1 MSADTT
7 IHFDGREHAG
17 ELALSLIQQARRSI
31 CFLGA
36 TLDNVLF
43 DHADVVTSISAF
55 SRRSPRAQARFLVH
69 DSQQAISQ
77 GHRLIA
83 LAQKMTSSIEI
94 RTVSEQYKAIKQ
106 TFLLID
112 DAAYLYSQTA
122 GPYIGR
128 ASFDD
133 MSENRQLQ
141 QLFNT
146 VWDHGNPDLMT
157 RRLTL

>member
-7 IHFDGREHAG
+7 IHFDGRERAA
-17 ELALSLIQQARRSI
+17 ELAISLIQQAKRSI
-31 CFLGA
+31 CFLGV
-36 TLDNVLF
+36 TLDNVLL
-43 DHADVVTSISAF
+43 DHAEVVTSLSAF
-55 SRRSPRAQARFLVH
+55 SRRTSHAQARFLVH

-77 GHRLIA
+77 GHRVIA
-83 LAQKMTSSIEI
+83 LAQKLTSSIEI

-112 DAAYLYSQTA
+112 DDAYLYGQTA
-122 GPYIGR
+122 GRYLGR

-133 MSENRQLQ
+133 VSENRQLQ